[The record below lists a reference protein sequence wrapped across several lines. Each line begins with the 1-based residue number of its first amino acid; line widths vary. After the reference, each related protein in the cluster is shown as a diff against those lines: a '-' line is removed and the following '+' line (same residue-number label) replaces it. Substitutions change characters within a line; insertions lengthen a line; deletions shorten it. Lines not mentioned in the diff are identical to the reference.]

1 MEPRFVPQPE
11 PGDHTVHD
19 SEWAGE
25 ARAAAGCAG
34 LLLALSLTVDACDD
48 GLTLSSALMWIAL
61 SVALVVIL
69 LPARVAAEPGRVTVQ
84 SLWSRRSI
92 RTDRLAAVRWPDG
105 IEQRLILTD
114 TDGGRAQIDVR
125 VLLANP
131 ALWLLLETDA
141 RTCYENGTLR
151 EGVRDLD
158 RLIRRVERD
167 TAHSVF
173 TISGLH

>member
-25 ARAAAGCAG
+25 ARAAAGCAS
-34 LLLALSLTVDACDD
+34 LLLTVSLGVDAADD
-48 GLTLSSALMWIAL
+48 GLPLSSAVLWIAL
-61 SVALVVIL
+61 SVALFVIL
-69 LPARVAAEPGRVTVQ
+69 LPARVAAAPGRVTVQ
-84 SLWSRRSI
+84 SLWNRTSV

-105 IEQRLILTD
+105 IEQRVVLTD
-114 TDGGRAQIDVR
+114 TDGGRAQIELR

-131 ALWLLLETDA
+131 ALWLLLEANA
-141 RTCYENGTLR
+141 RTSYENGTFR
-151 EGVRDLD
+151 EGVRDLE
-158 RLIRRVERD
+158 RLTRRVDRE
-167 TAHSVF
+167 TTHSVF